1 MIVPFTF
8 HSIYI
13 GINIGFNN
21 FYFIILREKIVIIK
35 IDLFLKL
42 IVPSCITMFC
52 KLYFVCGYGAK
63 DKYRQGE

>member
-1 MIVPFTF
+1 MFHLLSIVYILT
-8 HSIYI
+8 SILVS
-13 GINIGFNN
+13 
-21 FYFIILREKIVIIK
+21 YFIILREKIVIIK

-42 IVPSCITMFC
+42 IVSSCITMFC

>member
-1 MIVPFTF
+1 MFHLLSIVYILT
-8 HSIYI
+8 SILVS
-13 GINIGFNN
+13 
-21 FYFIILREKIVIIK
+21 YFIILREKIVIIK

>member
-1 MIVPFTF
+1 MF
-8 HSIYI
+8 HLLSIYI
-13 GINIGFNN
+13 LASILDS
-21 FYFIILREKIVIIK
+21 YFIILREKIVIIK

>member
-1 MIVPFTF
+1 MFHLLSIVYILA
-8 HSIYI
+8 SILVS
-13 GINIGFNN
+13 
-21 FYFIILREKIVIIK
+21 YFIILREKIVIIK

-42 IVPSCITMFC
+42 IVSSCITTFC

>member
-1 MIVPFTF
+1 MLHLLSIVYILT
-8 HSIYI
+8 SILVS
-13 GINIGFNN
+13 
-21 FYFIILREKIVIIK
+21 YFIILREKIVIIK

>member
-1 MIVPFTF
+1 MFHLLSIVYILT
-8 HSIYI
+8 SILVS
-13 GINIGFNN
+13 
-21 FYFIILREKIVIIK
+21 YFIILREKIVIIK

-42 IVPSCITMFC
+42 IVSSCITTFC

>member
-8 HSIYI
+8 HSTYI
-13 GINIGFNN
+13 LASILVS
-21 FYFIILREKIVIIK
+21 YFIILREKIVIIK

>member
-1 MIVPFTF
+1 MFHLLSIVYILA
-8 HSIYI
+8 SILVS
-13 GINIGFNN
+13 
-21 FYFIILREKIVIIK
+21 YFIILREKIVIIK